1 MKVSTSKFLR
11 KSVVLA
17 HRPAGGAAA
26 AMHRTAATKAVAH
39 HDDHHGQEYQEHGS
53 RDKRPYWW
61 EGLWYVGYYGSFAT
75 FFFLYWYSP
84 RQGPTDI
91 AKAEAHRRLA
101 ARGEEF
107 AWPLPPGYKI
117 SEDGKK

>member
-1 MKVSTSKFLR
+1 M
-11 KSVVLA
+11 
-17 HRPAGGAAA
+17 GGAAA
-26 AMHRTAATKAVAH
+26 GLRRTAATKVVAH
-39 HDDHHGQEYQEHGS
+39 HDDHHHGQEYQEHGP
-53 RDKRPYWW
+53 RAKRPYWW
-61 EGLWYVGYYGSFAT
+61 ETLWYVGYYGSFAT

-107 AWPLPPGYKI
+107 AYPLPPSYKLV
-117 SEDGKK
+117 EDGRK